1 MSYHKG
7 IWDALDCIEDES
19 LQALAEA
26 TKGRM
31 RAQGRWER
39 ELREA
44 RKSHSLRVVATAAGV
59 SHARVAQIV
68 KSDSLEL
75 IRDYSGA

>member
-68 KSDSLEL
+68 G
-75 IRDYSGA
+75 RDA